1 MERFA
6 LLIMTGCLAALA
18 AAAVRFAWVATPAE
32 RLLTLVLAASV
43 FVRRPRA

>member
-1 MERFA
+1 MERLA
-6 LLIMTGCLAALA
+6 LLIVTGCLVALA

-32 RLLTLVLAASV
+32 RLLTLALAASV

>member
-1 MERFA
+1 MDRYA
-6 LLIMTGCLAALA
+6 LLIVTGCLAVLA

-32 RLLTLVLAASV
+32 RLLTLALAASA